1 MNYLKMKKYLYLFIA
16 GLLVTSFATAQI
28 DRSKQPIPG
37 PPPTVNLTEPSTF
50 SLDNGLTVMVV
61 ENHKLPVVRAQL
73 LIDNP
78 IHASGQKAGVEHIL
92 SAMMGNGTTNIS
104 KEAFNEEVDYL
115 GAYIGFGSESAY
127 AGSLSEYF
135 PRIMELMADAI
146 KNPLFTQEEFQQQKD
161 KLIEALKTQE
171 KSVSEVARRVR
182 TALIY
187 GKDHPKGE
195 FTTEEKVNNLT
206 LRDVRSHYENFFN
219 PKNAYL
225 VVVGDIT
232 RANVEQLVMNN
243 LSDWKVKSVPYVTYA
258 VPNDVQY
265 TQINFVDM
273 PNAVQ
278 SEIAVQN
285 LVNLKMSDP
294 DYFPVL
300 VANRILGGGFN
311 SLLNMN
317 LREAHGW
324 TYGASSTT
332 GADKNI
338 TRFMATTSVR
348 NAVTDSAVV
357 EMLKEIRFIRD
368 NKISTQQLANAKAK
382 FTGDFVLA
390 LERPSTIADYALKIK
405 TQNLSSDFYFNYLKK
420 INAVTVDDVQR
431 VAKKYYKPDN
441 LRIVIVGKGSEVLEG
456 LKKLK
461 GPTGKSIPIVYFDK
475 YGNNVAAPDYNK
487 AIGAGVTATTV
498 INNYINAIGGK
509 KALEAV
515 KSVKLEAQAEMQG
528 MQLGLEMKNTTKN
541 QSSMVV
547 SMGGM
552 PLQKVVFDGE
562 KGYAMGQG
570 QRIDNDKEA
579 NEAAKAEAAPFS
591 ELTMKNAKLERVE
604 PVDGKDAYVLSLPNG
619 NEAFYDKESG
629 LKLKVVSK
637 QEIMGQT
644 ITSTI
649 SFEDYKEVNGIK
661 FPYTI
666 TQSAGPQEIT
676 FKVSKISINEGVS
689 DSDFE

>member
-1 MNYLKMKKYLYLFIA
+1 MNYLKMKKYLYLFIT

-28 DRSKQPIPG
+28 DRSKQPMPG
-37 PPPTVNLTEPSTF
+37 PAPTVNLTEPSTF

-61 ENHKLPVVRAQL
+61 ENHKLPVVRIQL

-127 AGSLSEYF
+127 ASSLSEYF
-135 PRIMELMADAI
+135 PRIVELMADAI
-146 KNPLFTQEEFQQQKD
+146 KNPLLTQKEFQQQKD
-161 KLIEALKTQE
+161 KLIEALKSQE

-182 TALIY
+182 TALVY

-232 RANVEQLVMNN
+232 RADVEQLVMTN
-243 LSDWKVKSVPYVTYA
+243 LSDWKVKSVPSVTYA

-338 TRFMATTSVR
+338 TRFMAATSVR

-405 TQNLSSDFYFNYLKK
+405 TQNLSSDFYFNL
-420 INAVTVDDVQR
+420 I
-431 VAKKYYKPDN
+431 
-441 LRIVIVGKGSEVLEG
+441 I
-456 LKKLK
+456 
-461 GPTGKSIPIVYFDK
+461 
-475 YGNNVAAPDYNK
+475 
-487 AIGAGVTATTV
+487 
-498 INNYINAIGGK
+498 
-509 KALEAV
+509 
-515 KSVKLEAQAEMQG
+515 
-528 MQLGLEMKNTTKN
+528 
-541 QSSMVV
+541 
-547 SMGGM
+547 
-552 PLQKVVFDGE
+552 
-562 KGYAMGQG
+562 
-570 QRIDNDKEA
+570 
-579 NEAAKAEAAPFS
+579 
-591 ELTMKNAKLERVE
+591 
-604 PVDGKDAYVLSLPNG
+604 
-619 NEAFYDKESG
+619 
-629 LKLKVVSK
+629 
-637 QEIMGQT
+637 
-644 ITSTI
+644 
-649 SFEDYKEVNGIK
+649 
-661 FPYTI
+661 
-666 TQSAGPQEIT
+666 
-676 FKVSKISINEGVS
+676 
-689 DSDFE
+689 